1 MAVVVITG
9 TSSGIGLVTA
19 LAFARQGDAVYATM
33 RNLKRS
39 AELREA
45 AAREGL
51 AVNILQLDVTDN
63 DSIQRAIDEVLR
75 QAGRIDVLVNNAGF
89 EGAFRPVE
97 DIDDA
102 LMQQTFDTNVFGPL
116 RTIRAVLPG
125 MRKQGNGCIVNV
137 SSLAGRAV
145 APAMGPYT
153 LSKWALEA
161 LSEQLAIELRAHN
174 LRVAIIEP
182 GFFATPI
189 LTDIIATARHDDA
202 SPYADA
208 ERRVYTMFAQSQP
221 VAGDPR
227 QVAEVIVEAVRT
239 HEPKLRYLVGAD
251 AEALWAGRT
260 RMTDEEYIELG
271 RPMSDEDYWQEFM
284 ARFPMPAPA

>member
-45 AAREGL
+45 AAQEGL